1 VTGEQKQADPSM
13 HDLHVQSL
21 RQFAWMLVVIAPV
34 LCGVAILTG
43 EASLGFTLRYASV
56 VQTAFVAIWLASRTR
71 FAERRPEFL
80 QFALTLVAAGGV
92 VFSPTHETLPH
103 KPYAMVAPM
112 ASFIFA
118 VVAPVRPWLAYA
130 LAASTAVLYAI
141 ALQIAPNDQAVDPAG
156 YAVMCWT
163 MAWMGATFARNHRS
177 LWHELES
184 ARRGALDATRLKS
197 EFLANMSHEIRTP
210 MTAILGFAEEVELEL
225 EKSPA
230 NAPMRAALATIRRN
244 GAHLLS
250 LINGILDLSKVEA
263 GKLELVREP
272 CAPLAI
278 VAEVSSLLR
287 PQALAKG
294 LALETVVTDPI
305 PEMISSDRTRLR
317 QILINLTGNALKFT
331 ERGGVK
337 LEIGMLTVA
346 GGPSELAVTVADTGC
361 GIAADQVGRLFESF
375 TQVHGSLTRAHQGAG
390 LGLALSRR
398 LARLLGGD
406 IDVTTKLGAGSRFRL
421 RLPLG
426 RDYGVRMLS
435 VAEAMELAAVDP
447 TPAVEPTAT
456 RLSGRVLLVE
466 DGIDNQRLIVA
477 MLGRVGLGVDVAP
490 DGERGCA
497 LALAARDAGE
507 PYDVVLMDMQMPV
520 LDGYAAVQRLRAR
533 DYQGAIIALT
543 ANAMAGDRERCLEI
557 GCDDHATK
565 PITREALL
573 RQIGVQLEKRRPSCG
588 R

>member
-263 GKLELVREP
+263 GKMELLLEEGSIDALLDDVLNGVR
-272 CAPLAI
+272 PLAE
-278 VAEVSSLLR
+278 AR
-287 PQALAKG
+287 KNALQLIKPAPIG
-294 LALETVVTDPI
+294 LARTDL
-305 PEMISSDRTRLR
+305 TRLR
-317 QILINLTGNALKFT
+317 QVLLNLMSNACKFT
-331 ERGGVK
+331 ERGRVSLRAEKQVIDG
-337 LEIGMLTVA
+337 ERWT
-346 GGPSELAVTVADTGC
+346 SFAVQDTGI
-361 GIAADQVGRLFESF
+361 GIKPAELERLFEPFVQADVS
-375 TQVHGSLTRAHQGAG
+375 TTRKYGGTG
-390 LGLALSRR
+390 LGLSITRILCEM
-398 LARLLGGD
+398 LGGSLQ
-406 IDVTTKLGAGSRFRL
+406 VESTFGAGSTF
-421 RLPLG
+421 
-426 RDYGVRMLS
+426 
-435 VAEAMELAAVDP
+435 
-447 TPAVEPTAT
+447 T
-456 RLSGRVLLVE
+456 VLL
-466 DGIDNQRLIVA
+466 
-477 MLGRVGLGVDVAP
+477 
-490 DGERGCA
+490 
-497 LALAARDAGE
+497 
-507 PYDVVLMDMQMPV
+507 PV
-520 LDGYAAVQRLRAR
+520 RHPASTPPPA
-533 DYQGAIIALT
+533 
-543 ANAMAGDRERCLEI
+543 
-557 GCDDHATK
+557 
-565 PITREALL
+565 
-573 RQIGVQLEKRRPSCG
+573 
-588 R
+588 